1 MAADKEVNVKRFLL
15 IILLVAAAPGL
26 ADGQVWKK
34 IKEAAKAKVEAQKTK
49 AATHVVEAAGTVV
62 DSTLEKSG
70 RGVDSAVNKATT
82 VADTAMN
89 ATERGVKG
97 VVGGVAGAFKGDGQ
111 QQDLAKGR
119 AVVAGIRFAAGSDE
133 IAPSSAAAI
142 TRLAKAILATTGTF
156 LVESHTAATND
167 PTADQAMTDRRAT
180 AVKARLIAEGVPAAR
195 LFSMGFGATKPP
207 APPAAKTSAARAD
220 RIEVSRMQ

>member
-1 MAADKEVNVKRFLL
+1 MKRYLL
-15 IILLVAAAPGL
+15 IMLLMAVAPYR

-49 AATHVVEAAGTVV
+49 TATHVVEAAGTVV

-70 RGVDSAVNKATT
+70 RGVDSAVSKAST

-97 VVGGVAGAFKGDGQ
+97 MASGVANAFKGDGLEQ
-111 QQDLAKGR
+111 GLAKGR
-119 AVVAGIRFAAGSDE
+119 VIVPGIRFAAGSDQIE
-133 IAPSSAAAI
+133 PSSAATI

-156 LVESHTAATND
+156 LVESHTAATSD
-167 PTADQAMTDRRAT
+167 VTADQALTDRRAS

-207 APPAAKTSAARAD
+207 AQTTAKTSAARAD
-220 RIEVSRMQ
+220 RIEISRMQ

>member
-1 MAADKEVNVKRFLL
+1 VKRYLL
-15 IILLVAAAPGL
+15 IMVLLAAAAQR

-49 AATHVVEAAGTVV
+49 TATHVVEAAGTVV

-70 RGVDSAVNKATT
+70 RGVDSAVTKVGT

-97 VVGGVAGAFKGDGQ
+97 IASGVAGAFKGDGL

-119 AVVAGIRFAAGSDE
+119 AVVAGIRFAAGSDQIE
-133 IAPSSAAAI
+133 PSSASTI
-142 TRLAKAILATTGTF
+142 TRLAKAILGTSGTF
-156 LVESHTAATND
+156 LIESHTAATSD
-167 PTADQAMTDRRAT
+167 ATAEQALTDRRAS
-180 AVKARLIAEGVPAAR
+180 AVKARLVAEGVPAAR

-207 APPAAKTSAARAD
+207 AQQAAKTSAPRAD

>member
-1 MAADKEVNVKRFLL
+1 MKRHLL
-15 IILLVAAAPGL
+15 IILLVAAAPHH
-26 ADGQVWKK
+26 ADGQIWKK
-34 IKEAAKAKVEAQKTK
+34 IKEAAKAKVEAEKTK

-70 RGVDSAVNKATT
+70 RGVDSAVSKAST

-97 VVGGVAGAFKGDGQ
+97 VVGGVVGAFKGDGL

-119 AVVAGIRFAAGSDE
+119 AVVAGIRFAPGSDE
-133 IAPSSAAAI
+133 IMSSSTSMT
-142 TRLAKAILATTGTF
+142 TRLAKAILATPGTF

-167 PTADQAMTDRRAT
+167 ATADQALTDRRAT
-180 AVKARLIAEGVPAAR
+180 AVKTRLIAEGVPAAR
-195 LFSMGFGATKPP
+195 LFAMGFGATKPP
-207 APPAAKTSAARAD
+207 APATANTPAARPD
-220 RIEVSRMQ
+220 RIEISRMQ